1 MNDDQIF
8 REIYD
13 HQIVAVNRRKAD
25 NVENSIIFRDDGGRG
40 HTIDLETCA
49 QNYMIEHPGR
59 SANCVGERNIDERY
73 FVLYTS
79 GIKTKI
85 IFDKKYVFQT
95 CSGDAYKFKLL
106 TGERINR
113 FQRFQTYLN
122 ETRYITLDLS

>member
-1 MNDDQIF
+1 MNDSQVF

-25 NVENSIIFRDDGGRG
+25 NEENSIVFRDGDGRC
-40 HTIDLETCA
+40 HMINLETCA
-49 QNYMIEHPGR
+49 QNYIIEHPDR
-59 SANCVGERNIDERY
+59 SANCVGERNVQERY

-85 IFDKKYVFQT
+85 IFHKKYVFQT
-95 CSGDAYKFKLL
+95 RSGDAVKFKLL

-113 FQRFQTYLN
+113 FHQFQTYLN